1 MTSNLI
7 TIIICIIACELAG
20 LIGGFFTAK
29 NIPTWYAKLKK
40 PKINPPNWIFGP
52 VWITLFFLMGVSLYL
67 ILNKDLKNRE
77 VKKGLLLFAVQLIL
91 NVRWSFLFFYLHNPS
106 GAFLDIVLLWLAII
120 LTIIQFRKIE
130 KKAAY
135 LLLPY
140 LIWVTFAAFLN
151 FSIWQLNI

>member
-1 MTSNLI
+1 MKKNIFKFLFAV
-7 TIIICIIACELAG
+7 IICQLVGVLGSI
-20 LIGGFFTAK
+20 FTVPSI
-29 NIPTWYAKLKK
+29 NGWYASLQK
-40 PKINPPNWIFGP
+40 PVFNPPNWIFGP
-52 VWITLFFLMGVSLYL
+52 VWITLFFLMGISLYL
-67 ILNKDLKNRE
+67 ILNKDLKSKE

-120 LTIIQFRKIE
+120 LTIIQFHKIE